1 VRRALKLDGTWHQTG
16 LSLAFLRR
24 SGSRLRRQAA
34 LYLFGKKSHIIDIE
48 AAIQVFHKITPY
60 YKGCHSLLRVAPSPQ
75 LRLTTCSQRV
85 SSPKSYEH
93 NPSPA
98 KQVSLGEPHTSIPLV
113 PKGLLFPKKQVAT
126 ALGAYKVLLVYGMGC
141 HQLLGLLGNRQK
153 GVLKDR
159 TGSAG
164 RNSCW
169 GSSSALKRT
178 QAQSVRGGLRTQ
190 RPRKLLTIDAGS
202 LSSNSSSY

>member
-1 VRRALKLDGTWHQTG
+1 MSFPTPRRALSTASIDHLLSKSLKPQIVRTQPKPGETSLSWRTPHLD
-16 LSLAFLRR
+16 
-24 SGSRLRRQAA
+24 
-34 LYLFGKKSHIIDIE
+34 
-48 AAIQVFHKITPY
+48 TP
-60 YKGCHSLLRVAPSPQ
+60 STV
-75 LRLTTCSQRV
+75 
-85 SSPKSYEH
+85 
-93 NPSPA
+93 
-98 KQVSLGEPHTSIPLV
+98 V

-169 GSSSALKRT
+169 GSSSTLKRT

>member
-1 VRRALKLDGTWHQTG
+1 MRRALKLDGTWHQTG

-113 PKGLLFPKKQVAT
+113 PKGLLFPKKAGGHSTRSIQGVTGIRDGVPPAARAT
-126 ALGAYKVLLVYGMGC
+126 WKQAERGA
-141 HQLLGLLGNRQK
+141 
-153 GVLKDR
+153 
-159 TGSAG
+159 
-164 RNSCW
+164 
-169 GSSSALKRT
+169 
-178 QAQSVRGGLRTQ
+178 Q
-190 RPRKLLTIDAGS
+190 RPDRKRRSQLMLGV
-202 LSSNSSSY
+202 